1 MKMKL
6 FNLHTHTN
14 YCDGKEAPGKYV
26 QKAIELGFQSLGFS
40 GHAPLPFENDFSI
53 PESELHFYAMDIRDL
68 QEKYKDQIEIY
79 LGLEFDYIPEVLDD
93 FSLIADQIDLD
104 FVIGSVHLVRN
115 PDTGV
120 LWFTDGPKR
129 ETYDEGLKTIFGG
142 DIRKAVTAF
151 YHQSMQMI
159 ESQAPDIIGH
169 LDKIKMHNQNRF
181 FKEDEAWYI
190 KLVDETLELAKSN
203 DCIVEVNTRG
213 IYKKRC
219 ESFFPGVEILKKMK
233 DLKIPVTVSS
243 DAHTP
248 SDLSTLLPEAIEQ
261 LKAIGYGEVM
271 TLKKGVWTSQG
282 I

>member
-1 MKMKL
+1 MKL

-14 YCDGKEAPGKYV
+14 YCDGKEAPEKYV

-40 GHAPLPFENDFSI
+40 GHAPLPFENNFSI

-79 LGLEFDYIPEVLDD
+79 LGLEYDYIPEKLDD
-93 FSLIADQIDLD
+93 FSVFAEQIDLD
-104 FVIGSVHLVRN
+104 YIIGSVHLVSN
-115 PDTGV
+115 PNTGE

-129 ETYDEGLKTIFGG
+129 ETYDEGLQKVFGG

-151 YHQSMQMI
+151 YQQTMQMI
-159 ESQAPDIIGH
+159 DTQKPEIIGH

-181 FKEDEAWYI
+181 FTEDEAWYV
-190 KLVDETLELAKSN
+190 KLVDETLDLAKSN

-219 ESFFPGVEILKKMK
+219 DSLFPGTEILKKMK
-233 DLKIPVTVSS
+233 ELKISVTISS

-248 SDLSTLLPEAIEQ
+248 SDLVTLLPEAIEQ

-271 TLKKGVWTSQG
+271 TLKNGLWVEQT

>member
-1 MKMKL
+1 MKL

-14 YCDGKEAPGKYV
+14 YCDGKEAPEKYV

-79 LGLEFDYIPEVLDD
+79 LALEFDYIPEMLDD
-93 FSLIADQIDLD
+93 FSVFADQIDLD
-104 FVIGSVHLVRN
+104 YMIGSVHLVRN
-115 PDTGV
+115 QETGK

-129 ETYDEGLKTIFGG
+129 ETYDEGLKTVFGG

-151 YHQSMQMI
+151 YQQSMQMI
-159 ESQAPDIIGH
+159 ETQQPEIIGH

-181 FKEDEAWYI
+181 FKEDEAWYV
-190 KLVDETLELAKSN
+190 KLVDETLDLAKSN

-219 ESFFPGVEILKKMK
+219 DSFFPGVEVMKKMK

-243 DAHTP
+243 DAHTS
-248 SDLSTLLPEAIEQ
+248 SDLAMLLSEAIEQ
-261 LKAIGYGEVM
+261 LKEIGFKEIM
-271 TLKKGVWTSQG
+271 TLKRGVWTAEG